1 LAVHIKSNRVRIISR
16 GCHDWHIF
24 QQLRQMVPCAF
35 SGIVTAS
42 SGRAIRTP
50 PNSRNTVAAGT
61 NVESLTRLLLVMMR
75 RWLKLFE
82 RFGKVNRCRTS

>member
-1 LAVHIKSNRVRIISR
+1 MHIKSNRVRIISR
-16 GCHDWHIF
+16 GCHDWH
-24 QQLRQMVPCAF
+24 MSGCCAKWSACAL

-82 RFGKVNRCRTS
+82 RFGTADRCRTS